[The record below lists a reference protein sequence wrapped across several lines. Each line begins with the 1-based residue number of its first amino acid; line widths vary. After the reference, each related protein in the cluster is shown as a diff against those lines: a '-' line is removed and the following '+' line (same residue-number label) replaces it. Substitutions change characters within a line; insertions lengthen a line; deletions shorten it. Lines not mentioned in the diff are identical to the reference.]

1 MRALAA
7 LAGLAAAGVLSAAV
21 ALWAFARFSDQAR
34 IRGIKRQIKASLYEM
49 RLFVDEPMVLLRA
62 QKHLVTANLRYLG
75 LMLRPVAVISVPM
88 FLLFSALDAIYGYRP
103 LNYGEAALL
112 TVYVRPAV
120 DLRIANPSIAASSGV
135 AIETPV
141 VRIPGEQ
148 RFCWRIRATRAGS
161 TTVRVS
167 LDGSVYD
174 KSLDAGAG
182 SAWPSRQRVR
192 PLLAW
197 ILNPTE
203 KRLPAGAVA
212 RIEIAYPAAPVTA
225 LGVTLQWITWYALAV
240 LVATIS
246 LRRRFGVTF

>member
-75 LMLRPVAVISVPM
+75 LMLRPVALISAPM
-88 FLLFSALDAIYGYRP
+88 FLLLSALDAIYGYRP
-103 LNYGEAALL
+103 LNSGEAALL
-112 TVYVRPAV
+112 TVYVLPAI

-148 RFCWRIRATRAGS
+148 RFCWRIRATRAGWGRCAFRWMARS
-161 TTVRVS
+161 MT
-167 LDGSVYD
+167 
-174 KSLDAGAG
+174 
-182 SAWPSRQRVR
+182 SRYRPGPGLPGLPERVR
-192 PLLAW
+192 SRLAW
-197 ILNPTE
+197 ILNPAE
-203 KRLPAGAVA
+203 QRLP
-212 RIEIAYPAAPVTA
+212 PV
-225 LGVTLQWITWYALAV
+225 Q
-240 LVATIS
+240 
-246 LRRRFGVTF
+246 